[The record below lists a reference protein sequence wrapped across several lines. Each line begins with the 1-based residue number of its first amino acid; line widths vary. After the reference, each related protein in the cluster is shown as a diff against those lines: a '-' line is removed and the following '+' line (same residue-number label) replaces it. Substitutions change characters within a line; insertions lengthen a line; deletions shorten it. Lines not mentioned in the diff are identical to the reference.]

1 MNKLLLLPIVLL
13 LASCSDIVVYNFK
26 HDIVSVYYHERGKY
40 SVGEVNNGLL
50 KIKSLPYGAH
60 VDIWMDVSPEDEKW
74 YECDYTYDTWD
85 SDKTGGCSIH
95 IHDIDDIGTA
105 GWSHG
110 KFGSGTTV
118 RID

>member
-13 LASCSDIVVYNFK
+13 LASCSDITSFNFK
-26 HDIVSVYYHERGKY
+26 KDIVSVYYHEHGKY
-40 SVGEVNNGLL
+40 SVGIFDTGLL
-50 KIKSLPYGAH
+50 KIKHLPYGAH
-60 VDIWMDVSPEDEKW
+60 VDIWMDVSPEDEMW
-74 YECDYTYDTWD
+74 YDSWD

-105 GWSHG
+105 GWNHG